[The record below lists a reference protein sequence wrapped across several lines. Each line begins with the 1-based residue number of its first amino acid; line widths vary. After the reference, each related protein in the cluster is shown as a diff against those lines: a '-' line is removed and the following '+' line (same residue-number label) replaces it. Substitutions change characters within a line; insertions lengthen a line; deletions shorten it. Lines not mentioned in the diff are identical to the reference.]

1 MLFVQ
6 AGSNLHQKN
15 WTHIKKG
22 ISNHTCIVACTITR
36 RRSIN
41 MTSEEKTETKEKKQ
55 IRRDNKGNIIE
66 EKYETET
73 KTESK

>member
-1 MLFVQ
+1 
-6 AGSNLHQKN
+6 
-15 WTHIKKG
+15 
-22 ISNHTCIVACTITR
+22 
-36 RRSIN
+36 

-55 IRRDNKGNIIE
+55 IKRDDKGNIFE

>member
-1 MLFVQ
+1 
-6 AGSNLHQKN
+6 
-15 WTHIKKG
+15 
-22 ISNHTCIVACTITR
+22 
-36 RRSIN
+36 

-55 IRRDNKGNIIE
+55 RDDKGNIVE